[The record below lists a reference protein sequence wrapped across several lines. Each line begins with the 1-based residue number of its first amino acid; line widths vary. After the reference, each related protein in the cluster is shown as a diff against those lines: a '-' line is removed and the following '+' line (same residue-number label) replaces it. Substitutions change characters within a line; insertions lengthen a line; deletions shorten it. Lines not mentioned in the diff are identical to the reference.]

1 MYKEQAIQEVA
12 AELKNIELEEER
24 KEREEPEPEAVKIS
38 EEAVKT
44 QID

>member
-1 MYKEQAIQEVA
+1 MYKEQALQEVA

>member
-12 AELKNIELEEER
+12 AELKNIEIEEER